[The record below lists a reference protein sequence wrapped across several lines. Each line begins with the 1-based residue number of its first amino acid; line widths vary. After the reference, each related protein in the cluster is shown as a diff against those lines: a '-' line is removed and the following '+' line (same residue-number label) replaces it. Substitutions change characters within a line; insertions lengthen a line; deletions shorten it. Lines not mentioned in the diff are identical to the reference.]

1 MTKRKK
7 IAVIF
12 GTRPEAIKLA
22 SVIEELRAREEFTV
36 SVCVTAQH
44 RGLLD
49 RVMQDFAISP
59 DYDLDLMREGQDL
72 FDLTAAVL
80 TGLRSVFQKDAPD
93 LALVHGDT
101 TTAFAAALACFY
113 LKIPVAHVE
122 AGLRTY
128 ELSSPFPEE
137 WNRQA
142 IGRLARYHFAPT
154 ERARENL
161 LRESVPSERILVT
174 GNTGLDL
181 LRRTVRA
188 DYSHPLLTWARD
200 GRLVLLTA
208 HRREALG
215 EPMAR
220 CFRGIRRVADAF
232 PEVRIV
238 YPVHPNPAVR
248 TIAEEAFGGCEQ
260 IRLTEPM
267 DTVAFH
273 NFLARCEFVLTDSG
287 GIQEEGMALHKP
299 VLVLRNETERQEGLT
314 AGGIRLIGTGEE
326 SVDRGMRALLE
337 NPALAHA
344 MSRAQNPF
352 GDGYAARRI
361 ADFLENTL

>member
-22 SVIEELRAREEFTV
+22 CVIEELRAREEFTV

-49 RVMQDFAISP
+49 RVLSDFDIRP
-59 DYDLDLMREGQDL
+59 DCDLNLMREGQDL
-72 FDLTAAVL
+72 FDLTAGVMA
-80 TGLRSVFQKDAPD
+80 GLRSVFQKDAPA

-113 LKIPVAHVE
+113 LKIPVGHVE

-128 ELSSPFPEE
+128 ELASPFPEE

-154 ERARENL
+154 EWARENL
-161 LRESVPSERILVT
+161 LREGVPSERILVT

-181 LRRTVRA
+181 LRRTVRT
-188 DYSHPLLTWARD
+188 DYAHPLLTWARG

-208 HRREALG
+208 HRRETLG
-215 EPMAR
+215 EEMAR
-220 CFRGIRRVADAF
+220 CFRGLRRVAEEFHDL
-232 PEVRIV
+232 RIV

-248 TIAEEAFGGCEQ
+248 AVAEEILGDCER
-260 IRLTEPM
+260 IRLTDPM
-267 DTVAFH
+267 DTMTFH
-273 NFLARCEFVLTDSG
+273 NFLARCELVLTDSG
-287 GIQEEGMALHKP
+287 GIQEEGVALHKP
-299 VLVLRNETERQEGLT
+299 VLVLRNTTERQEGLR

-326 SVDRGMRALLE
+326 SVMRGMRELLE

-344 MSRAQNPF
+344 MAQSKNPF

-361 ADFLENTL
+361 ADFLENNI